1 MSEGEQ
7 LWEPSKECVDSA
19 HLTRFERWL
28 HDARGLSFAD
38 YEALRRW
45 SVSDLEGFWSAIWD
59 YFGVISD
66 TPYETALDRR
76 VMPGA
81 RWFDGSRVNFAE
93 HVLRHEGSASALRIA
108 IHHRAEDR
116 APGHLT
122 WHQLG
127 AKVRRLATR
136 LRQMGIQ
143 PGDRVVS
150 YMPAIPETAIAMLA
164 TIAVG
169 AVWSSA
175 APEFGSS
182 TVIERFSQIE
192 PRLMFAAD
200 GYHFAGKSFGRRH
213 EVHTIAQAL
222 PSLEQVIWL
231 RNIESD
237 APLPDLPGVC
247 AWEEALSGEDVSREQ
262 FRYTRVPTDHPLWVV
277 FSSGTTG
284 LPKAIVHG
292 HQGALL
298 EYLKMM
304 HLHMNLGPESVM
316 FFYTTTGW
324 IMWNVLLSSL
334 LTGASIVLYD
344 GSPVHPK
351 ADALW
356 EIVAQT
362 GVTCFGA
369 SPSYVQ
375 MLEKGGIIPKELHD
389 LSRLQAVSVSGAP
402 ATPETYEWCYRTIK
416 RDLWVLSLSGGTE
429 ACGAFVGG
437 VPALPVHAGEMQA
450 RSLGMDVQ
458 VWSDDGALKDLV
470 DEVGEL
476 VVASPFPSMPL
487 SFWGDE
493 DGVRYHDAYFST
505 FPGVWRHGDYIKIN
519 ARGGCFIYGRSD
531 STLNRHGVRIG
542 TAEIYRAVEQV
553 EGVADSLIV
562 CCEQQDGGFYMPLFV
577 KLKSGFALDEVMQK
591 RIVEKLR
598 KDCSPRHVPD
608 QILQVPD
615 VPYTLTGKK
624 TEVPVRKLMMGGI
637 LEKVVSRDALK
648 NPSAIEWYAG
658 FARTLES
665 LELRTVEGAQR

>member
-1 MSEGEQ
+1 MATPTDGAGSVREGEL
-7 LWEPSKECVDSA
+7 LWEPSAAVIDSA
-19 HLTRFERWL
+19 QLTRFERWL
-28 HDARGLSFAD
+28 QEHRGLSFASYD
-38 YEALRRW
+38 ALRRW
-45 SVSDLEGFWSAIWD
+45 SVTDLEAFWSAVWD
-59 YFGVISD
+59 YYEVISD
-66 TPYETALDRR
+66 TPYDTVLDSRD
-76 VMPGA
+76 MPGA
-81 RWFDGSRVNFAE
+81 LWFSGSRVNFAE
-93 HVLRHEGSASALRIA
+93 HVLRYEGMANAERIA
-108 IHHRAEDR
+108 IHHRSEGR

-122 WHQLG
+122 WRQLG
-127 AKVRRLATR
+127 AQVRRLATR
-136 LRQMGIQ
+136 LRAMGIG

-164 TIAVG
+164 TIAIG

-175 APEFGSS
+175 APEFGAK
-182 TVIERFSQIE
+182 TVIERFSQIK
-192 PRLMFAAD
+192 PRLLFAAD
-200 GYHFAGKSFGRRH
+200 GYHFAGKRFDRVD
-213 EVHTIAQAL
+213 EVRAIAAAL
-222 PSLEQVIWL
+222 PSVKQVIWL
-231 RNIESD
+231 RNVDMD
-237 APLPDLPGVC
+237 AALPDLPRVC
-247 AWEEALSGEDVSREQ
+247 AWDDALSGDDVPRET
-262 FRYTRVPTDHPLWVV
+262 FRFERVRSDHPLWVV

-304 HLHMNLGPESVM
+304 HLHMNLSPESVM

-351 ADALW
+351 TDVLW
-356 EIVAQT
+356 DIAAQT

-375 MLEKGGIIPKELHD
+375 MMEKDGVIPKERHD

-402 ATPETYEWCYRTIK
+402 ATPETYEWCYRAIK

-437 VPALPVHAGEMQA
+437 VPTLPVYAGEIQA

-458 VWSDDGALKDLV
+458 VWSDDGRDQDLA

-487 SFWGDE
+487 EFWGDD
-493 DGVRYHDAYFST
+493 DGVRYRDAYFSV

-553 EGVADSLIV
+553 DGVADSLIV
-562 CCEQQDGGFYMPLFV
+562 CCEQSDGSFYMPLFV
-577 KLKSGFALDEVMQK
+577 QLKPGFEMDDDMRK
-591 RIVEKLR
+591 SIVAKLR
-598 KDCSPRHVPD
+598 TDCSPRHVPD
-608 QILQVPD
+608 QILQVPG

-624 TEVPVRKLMMGGI
+624 TEVPVRKLLTGAS

-648 NPSAIEWYAG
+648 NPSAIDWYVD
-658 FARTLES
+658 FAKTLN
-665 LELRTVEGAQR
+665 AA

>member
-1 MSEGEQ
+1 MARTTAEAVVVNEGEL
-7 LWEPSKECVDSA
+7 LWEPSLAAIQSA
-19 HLTRFERWL
+19 PLTRFEQWL
-28 HDARGLSFAD
+28 KERRGLSFAS
-38 YEALRRW
+38 YEELRRW
-45 SVSDLEGFWSAIWD
+45 SVSDLEDFWSAIWD
-59 YFGVISD
+59 YFEVISD
-66 TPYETALDRR
+66 APYDRVLQGR
-76 VMPGA
+76 DMPGT
-81 RWFDGSRVNFAE
+81 RWFIGSTVNFAE
-93 HVLRHEGSASALRIA
+93 HVLRYEGQAAATRVA
-108 IHHRAEDR
+108 IHHRAEAR
-116 APGHLT
+116 APGELT

-127 AKVRRLATR
+127 TQVRRLATR
-136 LRQMGIQ
+136 LREMGIQ

-175 APEFGSS
+175 APEFGSK

-192 PRLMFAAD
+192 PKLMFAAD
-200 GYHFAGKSFGRRH
+200 GYHFGGKRFGRVE
-213 EVHTIAQAL
+213 EVRTIAAAL
-222 PSLEQVIWL
+222 PSLAQVVWL
-231 RNIESD
+231 RNVD
-237 APLPDLPGVC
+237 PAGPLPDLPGIGT
-247 AWEEALSGEDVSREQ
+247 WENALSGPELPRDQ
-262 FRYTRVPTDHPLWVV
+262 FRYERVPSDHPLWVV

-304 HLHMNLGPESVM
+304 HLHMNLGPDSVM

-344 GSPVHPK
+344 GSPAHPE
-351 ADALW
+351 ADTLW
-356 EIVAQT
+356 EIAAET

-375 MLEKGGIIPKELHD
+375 MMEKGGVVPKERYD

-402 ATPETYEWCYRTIK
+402 ATPETFAWCYRAIR

-437 VPALPVHAGEMQA
+437 VPTLPVYAGEIQA
-450 RSLGMDVQ
+450 RTLGMDVQ
-458 VWSDDGALKDLV
+458 VWSDDGTRKDLV

-476 VVASPFPSMPL
+476 VLASPFPSMPL
-487 SFWGDE
+487 KFWGDD
-493 DGVRYHDAYFST
+493 DGTRYHEAYFST

-519 ARGGCFIYGRSD
+519 AHGGCFIYGRSD
-531 STLNRHGVRIG
+531 STLNRHGIRIG

-553 EGVADSLIV
+553 EGVADSLVV
-562 CCEQQDGGFYMPLFV
+562 CCEQANGGFYMPLFV
-577 KLKSGFALDEVMQK
+577 QPRPGFALDDGMRQ
-591 RIVEKLR
+591 RIVAKLR
-598 KDCSPRHVPD
+598 ADCSPRHVPD
-608 QILQVPD
+608 DILAVAS

-624 TEVPVRKLMMGGI
+624 TEVPVRKLLMGAAAEQVI
-637 LEKVVSRDALK
+637 SRDALRD
-648 NPSAIEWYAG
+648 PAAINWYTE
-658 FARTLES
+658 FAKRLKT
-665 LELRTVEGAQR
+665 